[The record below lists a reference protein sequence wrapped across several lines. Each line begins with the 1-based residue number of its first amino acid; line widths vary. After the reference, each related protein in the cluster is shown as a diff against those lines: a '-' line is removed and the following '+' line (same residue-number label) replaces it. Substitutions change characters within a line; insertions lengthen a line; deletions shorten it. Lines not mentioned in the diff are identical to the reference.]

1 MGTIHVVTVEKWWPE
16 QQWMGPSPDELQL
29 CVFTSCLYE
38 MGNKLRGSEFL
49 LDLSLITLRYV
60 GFKL

>member
-16 QQWMGPSPDELQL
+16 QQWMGPGPVELQL

-38 MGNKLRGSEFL
+38 IENKPRGSEFL
-49 LDLSLITLRYV
+49 LDLSLITLSCV
-60 GFKL
+60 GVKL

>member
-1 MGTIHVVTVEKWWPE
+1 
-16 QQWMGPSPDELQL
+16 MGPGPVELQL

-38 MGNKLRGSEFL
+38 IGNKLRGSEFL
-49 LDLSLITLRYV
+49 LNLSLITLSCV